1 MVKFLYLAAQKFEI
15 STVSWKCCSVPVGRV
30 QSVALRLLAEREAE
44 TEAFKPDEWWSVDV
58 MLTDANGRPFKVQAT
73 TETMLSPES
82 ASAEN
87 DIRLLLCCFCV
98 MHACGPHASG
108 HQGTRASGH
117 QGMLPGAQE
126 FSCWQVSGYGLGP
139 CAATVTSP
147 VSHCVCDTLSKQVL
161 YLL

>member
-1 MVKFLYLAAQKFEI
+1 MAAQNFEI
-15 STVSWKCCSVPVGRV
+15 NTVSVKCCSVSAGRV

-58 MLTDANGRPFKVQAT
+58 MLMDANGKPFKVQAT
-73 TETMLSPES
+73 TETMLSPEPPT
-82 ASAEN
+82 AEN
-87 DIRLLLCCFCV
+87 DIRLPLRCFRV
-98 MHACGPHASG
+98 MHAYGPH
-108 HQGTRASGH
+108 TSGH

-126 FSCWQVSGYGLGP
+126 FSCWQFSGYGLGP

-147 VSHCVCDTLSKQVL
+147 VSRWVCVTLSKQVL